1 MEGGSLHQLRRG
13 TPAKTRDPLQDAIL
27 GEYTGSPDSL
37 KYGVLSEHGIRGH
50 LSCSQTQ
57 SSQVFHMPWRERSFP
72 LLTVSCMPER
82 DLRQCHSSNR
92 SRVQEVTA
100 LSYQRRPFFTFFFPA
115 TSDSVR
121 GRRSLSLRSHQH
133 PSIEPFHLYPYNS
146 PGSRP
151 PAVRIFFH
159 MVYIKLYT
167 ERCRHQ
173 H

>member
-27 GEYTGSPDSL
+27 GEYTGSPDPP

-72 LLTVSCMPER
+72 LLTASCMPER
-82 DLRQCHSSNR
+82 DLRQCHSSSR

-100 LSYQRRPFFTFFFPA
+100 LSYQRRPFFTFFFLRPQIA
-115 TSDSVR
+115 SEDGGPCHYDLTSTH
-121 GRRSLSLRSHQH
+121 RSNHFTFI
-133 PSIEPFHLYPYNS
+133 PTI
-146 PGSRP
+146 P
-151 PAVRIFFH
+151 PAVA
-159 MVYIKLYT
+159 LLL
-167 ERCRHQ
+167 
-173 H
+173 